1 VTYSLPARELQKG
14 LWGNLNRLFMPD
26 SVLRACQIAQ
36 SGRGLGNGNCKRFS
50 ELLLTFKGV
59 LGSVGVRPIQLSP
72 QKKIMF
78 FRFLVYDLVM
88 SSLPEMAV
96 S

>member
-1 VTYSLPARELQKG
+1 MVTVILL
-14 LWGNLNRLFMPD
+14 
-26 SVLRACQIAQ
+26 
-36 SGRGLGNGNCKRFS
+36 S